1 MINGF
6 ASVVPM
12 KSFAG
17 LIPAFPFMFHPLL
30 ATMVCQSGTDG
41 VPMFTINWFLTESY
55 TSKPLAGLL
64 MEVIEAVLILGM
76 SIPFAGLDISIW
88 ADASGT
94 VVPTPT
100 P

>member
-1 MINGF
+1 
-6 ASVVPM
+6 
-12 KSFAG
+12 
-17 LIPAFPFMFHPLL
+17 
-30 ATMVCQSGTDG
+30 
-41 VPMFTINWFLTESY
+41 MFTINWFFTESY

-100 P
+100 LWQKMNDGKTKETNRRME